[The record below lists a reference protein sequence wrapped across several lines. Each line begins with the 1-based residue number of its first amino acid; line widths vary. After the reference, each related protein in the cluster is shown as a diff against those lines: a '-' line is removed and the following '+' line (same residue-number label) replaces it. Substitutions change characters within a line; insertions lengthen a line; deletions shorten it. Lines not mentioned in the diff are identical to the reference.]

1 MMRPM
6 SKRIAPLEM
15 SPREFRAAG
24 HRLVDRIAEFLGSI
38 PNRPVTLA
46 ETPPEIRSLLGG
58 GGLPERG
65 KDAGALLD
73 RASDLLFEHS
83 LLNGHPGFL
92 AYITSSAAP
101 IGALADL
108 LAAAVNPNLG
118 AFSLAPVATE
128 IEAQTVR
135 WIAELIGYPGD
146 GGILVSGGNM
156 ANFVGF
162 LAARR
167 AKDEEVRVRGIDP
180 ARARL
185 RVYASAETHT
195 WLQKAADLF
204 GLGTDALRWIP
215 VDAGLRM
222 DPAALEAAIIDDER
236 RGDSPFLAVG
246 TAGSVGTGAVDP
258 LPEIAAIARRHGLW
272 FHVDGAYGGF
282 AAALPDAPGDLKAL
296 ALADSVA
303 VDPHKWL
310 YAPLEAGCA
319 LVKSRAVLRDT
330 FGYRPPYYHLE
341 RDDDT
346 INFYELGLQNSRGF
360 RALKVW
366 LGLLQAGRQGAVRM
380 MEDDIALAG
389 DLARAVERTPG
400 LELLTVGLSI
410 VTFRFVPSAA
420 LGTPALN
427 ALNEKLLTAVQEDGR
442 CYMSNA
448 VVDGKFALRACIVNF
463 RTTRKDVEAIPGI
476 VVELGRRMMAGSR
489 PGTNAAPSVSGRRRV
504 SMAKYGKTASEKV
517 ERAMH
522 EKKKGKLKSGRSG
535 RKVTSRK
542 QAIAIGLSE
551 ARKAGGKVPK
561 KKSSTSSSKKK

>member
-6 SKRIAPLEM
+6 SKRNAPLEM

-46 ETPPEIRSLLGG
+46 ETPPEIRSLIGG
-58 GGLPERG
+58 GKLPERG

-73 RASDLLFEHS
+73 RASNLLFEHS

-167 AKDEEVRVRGIDP
+167 AKDEEVRVRGINP

-185 RVYASAETHT
+185 RVYASVETHT

-222 DPAALEAAIIDDER
+222 DPAALEAAIVDDEKR
-236 RGDSPFLAVG
+236 
-246 TAGSVGTGAVDP
+246 
-258 LPEIAAIARRHGLW
+258 
-272 FHVDGAYGGF
+272 
-282 AAALPDAPGDLKAL
+282 
-296 ALADSVA
+296 
-303 VDPHKWL
+303 
-310 YAPLEAGCA
+310 
-319 LVKSRAVLRDT
+319 
-330 FGYRPPYYHLE
+330 
-341 RDDDT
+341 
-346 INFYELGLQNSRGF
+346 
-360 RALKVW
+360 
-366 LGLLQAGRQGAVRM
+366 
-380 MEDDIALAG
+380 
-389 DLARAVERTPG
+389 
-400 LELLTVGLSI
+400 
-410 VTFRFVPSAA
+410 
-420 LGTPALN
+420 
-427 ALNEKLLTAVQEDGR
+427 
-442 CYMSNA
+442 
-448 VVDGKFALRACIVNF
+448 
-463 RTTRKDVEAIPGI
+463 
-476 VVELGRRMMAGSR
+476 
-489 PGTNAAPSVSGRRRV
+489 
-504 SMAKYGKTASEKV
+504 
-517 ERAMH
+517 
-522 EKKKGKLKSGRSG
+522 
-535 RKVTSRK
+535 
-542 QAIAIGLSE
+542 
-551 ARKAGGKVPK
+551 
-561 KKSSTSSSKKK
+561 